1 MPLEQARAI
10 RGLRAL
16 FGESYPDPVRVVAV
30 GPTVAEVLAEP
41 QAARWEAVSIEL
53 CGGTHVANTAEAG
66 DFALVEARAAGA
78 RAPSG
83 LS

>member
-1 MPLEQARAI
+1 MRHA
-10 RGLRAL
+10 
-16 FGESYPDPVRVVAV
+16 DPVEPSVDWTKVQRVAVRVVAV
-30 GPTVAEVLAEP
+30 GPTVAEVLVEP